1 MNELQ
6 TFSNALIGN
15 IRVMMIKGE
24 PYFIGSDVADI
35 LGYKNSRDALSKHVD
50 EEDKDTVAIHDGIP
64 GNPNQIVIN
73 ESGLYSL
80 ILKSK
85 KPEAKR
91 FKRWVTSEVIPD
103 IRKHGMYA
111 TPQTVDQILDD
122 PENFIKIL
130 TAYKEEKE
138 ANRKLREENAFKD
151 QQLLEYEPKA
161 TYYDSVLSSTTPMTI
176 TMIAKDFG
184 WSGKRMNQYLHEKGV
199 QYLMSGETWLLY
211 QKYADKGYTKSETVH
226 YKNSRGDDCT
236 KLQTKWTQK
245 GRLFIYEMMKRDGYL
260 PKIEKEET
268 YGN

>member
-111 TPQTVDQILDD
+111 TPQTVD
-122 PENFIKIL
+122 
-130 TAYKEEKE
+130 
-138 ANRKLREENAFKD
+138 
-151 QQLLEYEPKA
+151 
-161 TYYDSVLSSTTPMTI
+161 
-176 TMIAKDFG
+176 
-184 WSGKRMNQYLHEKGV
+184 
-199 QYLMSGETWLLY
+199 
-211 QKYADKGYTKSETVH
+211 
-226 YKNSRGDDCT
+226 
-236 KLQTKWTQK
+236 
-245 GRLFIYEMMKRDGYL
+245 
-260 PKIEKEET
+260 
-268 YGN
+268 